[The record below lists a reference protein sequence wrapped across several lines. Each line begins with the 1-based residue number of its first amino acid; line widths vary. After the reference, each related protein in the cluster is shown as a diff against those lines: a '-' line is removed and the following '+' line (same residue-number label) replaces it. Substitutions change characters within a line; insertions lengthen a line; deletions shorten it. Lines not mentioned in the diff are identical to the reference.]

1 MKVLMIGPS
10 ETKAPGGMAAVIRG
24 IRESG
29 LLGREFEIHSFPSYI
44 DGSLPLRLFYSA
56 WAYFRFQWCFGKY
69 DLFHIHVAERGSTFR
84 KSFYLR
90 TVKRAGKKAVVHIH
104 GAEYLDFY
112 DSLEGR
118 RKQIADDLFGQAD
131 LVLAL
136 SESWK
141 RELESRFPIDTC
153 RILCNGVD
161 LVELEGAVTDNWQH
175 RNSFL
180 MLGRMGE
187 RKGTYDLIDAVELAL
202 RQNPRLKVCL
212 AGDGEV
218 EKVRTLVAGRGLE
231 EHIIVTGWIGRKEK
245 LALLQKAATVVL
257 PSYHEGLPMSVLE
270 GMAAGKAIIST
281 TVGGIPEAVTGGDGI
296 LIKPGDVPALAE
308 SLLRCSSDRGLLLSM
323 AQKNRE
329 RAEELFGIQR
339 MHRNLAQYYRQLMQ

>member
-1 MKVLMIGPS
+1 MKILLIGPS
-10 ETKAPGGMAAVIRG
+10 ETKAFGGMSEVIRG

-29 LLGREFEIHSFPSYI
+29 LLGGEFEIDSFPSYV
-44 DGSLPLRLFYSA
+44 DGCLPLRLLYSV
-56 WAYFRFQWCFGKY
+56 WAYLCFQRRFRKY

-84 KSFYLR
+84 KSFYL
-90 TVKRAGKKAVVHIH
+90 KKIKKAGKKAILHIH
-104 GAEYLDFY
+104 GATYLDFY
-112 DSLEGR
+112 DSLTGK
-118 RKQIADDLFGQAD
+118 RKGIADDFFRQAD

-161 LVELEGAVTDNWQH
+161 LTELGCAVTDNWEH

-202 RQNPRLKVCL
+202 RQNPKLKVCL

-231 EHIIVTGWIGRKEK
+231 EHITVMGWIDPKEK

-281 TVGGIPEAVTGGDGI
+281 AVGGIPEAVTGENGI
-296 LIKPGDVPALAE
+296 LIKPGDVQALAQ
-308 SLLRCSSDRGLLLSM
+308 SLLCCSADRGLLQSM
-323 AQKNRE
+323 AEKNRK

-339 MHRNLAQYYRQLMQ
+339 MHERLAQYYRQMMR